1 RRCVMAKGEDPAHVA
16 GWDDRQDAVEW
27 WWTEA
32 NDSRGRQR
40 LEAAAAVAAAA
51 ASSTVGLPL
60 FPRFSPGRRR
70 RRRPPAPPPPP
81 PPLFLSRHLHSMP
94 WLWCTCVKMQM
105 YYTPT
110 ALTCPLS
117 NSLAAHVGHIIVGV
131 AALLPYSMLL
141 FLTVMCNPRK
151 HEPVLRAQRI
161 RWLTFHSLMFRLL
174 RCITASPAVAAS
186 VAVAAAQTPTSLR
199 PAAVCRRGVHL
210 APSVLAASAPPPPPQ
225 QQQQPTSAAVP
236 ASTATSTTTIAA
248 GPYRRVGNV
257 FIVTCIDHPFKF
269 SWEVNRMLRELRLE
283 FMGQT
288 TVVPDIPPVRKRIWR
303 VRHVVRVDQL
313 DLDEAKA
320 LIGIPEHIS
329 FRDLAGQIPPT
340 FGRGGSVA
348 NPHMRSKMN
357 FMRLRRMRL
366 RDVMHRDQLEK
377 RLLEERHHALQQ
389 QQQQQQGGGEA
400 AAAAAATTA

>member
-1 RRCVMAKGEDPAHVA
+1 MWA
-16 GWDDRQDAVEW
+16 
-27 WWTEA
+27 T
-32 NDSRGRQR
+32 S
-40 LEAAAAVAAAA
+40 
-51 ASSTVGLPL
+51 
-60 FPRFSPGRRR
+60 
-70 RRRPPAPPPPP
+70 
-81 PPLFLSRHLHSMP
+81 
-94 WLWCTCVKMQM
+94 
-105 YYTPT
+105 
-110 ALTCPLS
+110 
-117 NSLAAHVGHIIVGV
+117 SLAWWRCCPI
-131 AALLPYSMLL
+131 LL
-141 FLTVMCNPRK
+141 FLTVMRNPRK
-151 HEPVLRAQRI
+151 HTHVHRAQRI
-161 RWLTFHSLMFRLL
+161 RWLTFHSLMLRLL

-199 PAAVCRRGVHL
+199 PAAVCRRDVHL
-210 APSVLAASAPPPPPQ
+210 TPSVLAAA
-225 QQQQPTSAAVP
+225 P

-288 TVVPDIPPVRKRIWR
+288 TVVPDIPSVRKRIWR
-303 VRHVVRVDQL
+303 VRHVVRIDQL

-329 FRDLAGQIPPT
+329 FRDLAAQIPPT

-377 RLLEERHHALQQ
+377 RLLEEKRHALQQ
-389 QQQQQQGGGEA
+389 QQQGGGGA